1 MTMLTPGLIFSSS
14 LYLPYYPL
22 FLFARV
28 SQADFVLGMPPK
40 AAVTEAAPIVYRD
53 SLLGV
58 SLQTAVRELIV
69 NQGSLIQFPVCVR
82 LSV

>member
-1 MTMLTPGLIFSSS
+1 MTTLTPGLIFSSS
-14 LYLPYYPL
+14 LFLPYPL